1 MAAAERQ
8 RQVVLRRIRGVTFEA
23 IGKQLGIARPSAF
36 KLYKKA
42 LKLTPKANVEEMRKL
57 EAERIADRLRGRGRS
72 GTRAVV
78 RSTGSAQAIRFSACL
93 PSLGRTVP
101 VAEGFDGSI

>member
-1 MAAAERQ
+1 MAKGGNTQEARLAAAERQ

-42 LKLTPKANVEEMRKL
+42 LKLTPKADVEEMRKL
-57 EAERIADRLRGRGRS
+57 RGRAHRRWV
-72 GTRAVV
+72 T
-78 RSTGSAQAIRFSACL
+78 
-93 PSLGRTVP
+93 
-101 VAEGFDGSI
+101 